1 MTASTTSVGGARQSG
16 VREFAS
22 SVSTIMVKELRSRM
36 RGRRAFMVL
45 TLYLAVLA
53 LITYGAYVVVA
64 PVARA
69 TAGQQGGFGFGF
81 GQANASAL
89 IGQSIF
95 SVLSVFQVVLV
106 SMIAPAFTAGQV
118 SLEREKQTLDLLI
131 TTPLRPGAI
140 IIGKLVTAL
149 AFVILMIVAAIPIC
163 AIVLMYGGA
172 SVDDIV
178 RQQVLLLAVAIGFG
192 AIGIFASA
200 LMRRTQAATVLAY
213 GAVLALTLGTAM
225 VFAFWDQVAS
235 TNDTGFPIAE
245 RQGAPEQLRYLNPMV
260 GMLDVVSSVEA
271 GGPTRFTR
279 ALYELFGQDL
289 AGSGQDLTG
298 GVQEPACDALRCDN
312 FGAIGP
318 DGQLVAQLTGS
329 SGYWWPRV
337 TISFLILAAL
347 LTVASM
353 RLVVPA
359 GMPGAFRRRRART
372 DATGIGS
379 GNAAALDGAPAI
391 DELRE
396 ADS

>member
-1 MTASTTSVGGARQSG
+1 MTATTSSGRGTRQSG
-16 VREFAS
+16 VREFAA

-69 TAGQQGGFGFGF
+69 TAGQQGGFGFGV

-106 SMIAPAFTAGQV
+106 SMIAPAFTAGQI

-140 IIGKLVTAL
+140 IIGKLVTAI
-149 AFVILMIVAAIPIC
+149 AFVFLMIVAAIPIC

-172 SVDDIV
+172 SVEDIV
-178 RQQVLLLAVAIGFG
+178 RQQILLLAVAIGFG

-200 LMRRTQAATVLAY
+200 LMRRTQAATVVAY
-213 GAVLALTLGTAM
+213 GTVLALTLGTAM

-235 TNDTGFPIAE
+235 TNETGFPIAD
-245 RQGAPEQLRYLNPMV
+245 RQRAPEQLRYLNPMV
-260 GMLDVVSSVEA
+260 GMLDIVSSVEA

-289 AGSGQDLTG
+289 AGSGQDP
-298 GVQEPACDALRCDN
+298 GVPVPACDGFNCDDI
-312 FGAIGP
+312 GGVGP
-318 DGQLVAQLTGS
+318 DGRPLVEVSGT

-337 TISFLILAAL
+337 TISFLVLAAV

-359 GMPGAFRRRRART
+359 GMRGAFRRRRARPE
-372 DATGIGS
+372 ATGIG
-379 GNAAALDGAPAI
+379 GHDVAALEGAPAI

>member
-1 MTASTTSVGGARQSG
+1 VTASTANLGGRRQSA

-36 RGRRAFMVL
+36 RGRRAFLVL

-69 TAGQQGGFGFGF
+69 AAGQGGFGFGV

-106 SMIAPAFTAGQV
+106 SMIAPAFTAGQI

-149 AFVILMIVAAIPIC
+149 AFVLLMIVSAIPIC

-172 SVDDIV
+172 SVGDIV
-178 RQQVLLLAVAIGFG
+178 RQQIVLLAVAIGFG

-200 LMRRTQAATVLAY
+200 LMRRTQAATVVAY
-213 GAVLALTLGTAM
+213 CTVLAFTLGTAM

-235 TNDTGFPIAE
+235 TNDDGFQFAAQQ
-245 RQGAPEQLRYLNPMV
+245 RAPEQLRYLNPMV
-260 GMLDVVSSVEA
+260 GMLDIVSSVEA

-289 AGSGQDLTG
+289 AGISAQDVEACLNCPDF
-298 GVQEPACDALRCDN
+298 GVRGD
-312 FGAIGP
+312 
-318 DGQLVAQLTGS
+318 DGQLFVEPTAS

-337 TISFLILAAL
+337 TISFLLVGAV
-347 LTVASM
+347 LTLVSM
-353 RLVVPA
+353 RLVVPP
-359 GMPGAFRRRRART
+359 GMRGAFRRRPARLAASGTRAR
-372 DATGIGS
+372 DA
-379 GNAAALDGAPAI
+379 APPEGTPTI
-391 DELRE
+391 DDLQE

>member
-1 MTASTTSVGGARQSG
+1 MTASTDSLRVRRRSAA
-16 VREFAS
+16 REFAS
-22 SVSTIMVKELRSRM
+22 SVATIMVKELRSRM

-45 TLYLAVLA
+45 TAYLAVLA

-95 SVLSVFQVVLV
+95 SVLSVFQGVLV
-106 SMIAPAFTAGQV
+106 SMIAPAFTAGQI

-172 SVDDIV
+172 SVGDIV

-200 LMRRTQAATVLAY
+200 LLRRTQAATVLAY
-213 GAVLALTLGTAM
+213 GSVLALTLGTAM

-235 TNDTGFPIAE
+235 TSDGGFPIGE
-245 RQGAPEQLRYLNPMV
+245 RASAPEQLRYLNPMV
-260 GMLDVVSSVEA
+260 GMLDIVSSVEA

-289 AGSGQDLTG
+289 AGAQ
-298 GVQEPACDALRCDN
+298 VQACDAIDCGVVPR
-312 FGAIGP
+312 P
-318 DGQLVAQLTGS
+318 QDGGVPLETGGT

-337 TISFLILAAL
+337 TVSFLVAAAV
-347 LTVASM
+347 LTLISM
-353 RLVVPA
+353 RLVVPS
-359 GMPGAFRRRRART
+359 GMRGAFRRRVRSRA
-372 DATGIGS
+372 S
-379 GNAAALDGAPAI
+379 GASTEGTPAI
-391 DELRE
+391 DELQE

>member
-1 MTASTTSVGGARQSG
+1 MTASTTSVSGTRQSA

-69 TAGQQGGFGFGF
+69 TAGQQGGFGFGV

-106 SMIAPAFTAGQV
+106 SMIAPAFTAGQI

-178 RQQVLLLAVAIGFG
+178 RQQILLLAVAIGFG

-200 LMRRTQAATVLAY
+200 LMRRTQAATVVAY
-213 GAVLALTLGTAM
+213 GTVLALTLGTAM

-235 TNDTGFPIAE
+235 TDETGFPIGD
-245 RQGAPEQLRYLNPMV
+245 RQRAPEQLRYLNPMV
-260 GMLDVVSSVEA
+260 GMLDIVSSVEA

-289 AGSGQDLTG
+289 ASSGQDLN
-298 GVQEPACDALRCDN
+298 VLVPACDGPNCGDLGG
-312 FGAIGP
+312 FGP
-318 DGQLVAQLTGS
+318 DGQPIVEVSGT

-337 TISFLILAAL
+337 TISFLVLAAL

-359 GMPGAFRRRRART
+359 GMRGAFRRRRARR
-372 DATGIGS
+372 DSNSTG
-379 GNAAALDGAPAI
+379 ARDVAALEGAPAI